1 MSNALSAC
9 RIEILFIYGTNTRLL
24 PHVVLLPSHHYL
36 ATHNMADIHS
46 SCIYKSIM
54 NKETKMFRAWWN
66 TYLITNHFDSDRWV
80 YMVEEDGMLTKCTY
94 HTFYEDSPQSYYKW
108 WERYESPTEIIPMI
122 EWVMDRPI
130 VWERRMVF
138 HVDEWEKIPHTYWV
152 FRSLN
157 WDIKVFYN
165 APWEFQVWRYIDS
178 IPYKAILDSNN
189 YPPET
194 VERITKLFKE
204 WNWL

>member
-1 MSNALSAC
+1 M
-9 RIEILFIYGTNTRLL
+9 
-24 PHVVLLPSHHYL
+24 
-36 ATHNMADIHS
+36 ATHNRSNTLS
-46 SCIYKSIM
+46 SCIYKSLM
-54 NKETKMFRAWWN
+54 NKETKMFRSWWN

-80 YMVEEDGMLTKCTY
+80 YMVEEDGTLTKCTY

-108 WERYESPTEIIPMI
+108 WERYESPSEIIPMI

-130 VWERRMVF
+130 VWWREMVF

-157 WDIKVFYN
+157 WDIKIFYN

-189 YPPET
+189 YPQET